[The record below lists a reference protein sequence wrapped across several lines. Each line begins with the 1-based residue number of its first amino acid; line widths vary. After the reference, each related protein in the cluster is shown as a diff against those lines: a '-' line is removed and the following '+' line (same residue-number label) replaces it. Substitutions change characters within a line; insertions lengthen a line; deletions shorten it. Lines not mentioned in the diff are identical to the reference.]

1 MKDISKRLI
10 SGLIYILIMWYGVSY
25 ELSYIL
31 LFSTLGILSLYEM
44 WKLRR
49 NKSKIIAFSFI
60 IIPFILIQFIGNS
73 NFNEN
78 IFNPSIVLFM
88 LLLTWTFDS
97 FAFLLGVKFGK
108 NKIAP
113 KISPKKSW
121 EGFFGGYIFTI
132 FVSYFTYSFFNF
144 EEIKTPLIIS
154 MILPVTATT
163 GDLTISFYKRQAKV
177 KDSGTLIPGH
187 GGILDRMDAFMIT
200 IPSIYIIINFL

>member
-60 IIPFILIQFIGNS
+60 IIPFILIQFIGHS

-132 FVSYFTYSFFNF
+132 IISYFTYSFFNF

-187 GGILDRMDAFMIT
+187 GGILDRMDAFIIT
-200 IPSIYIIINFL
+200 IPAIYIINFL

>member
-97 FAFLLGVKFGK
+97 FAFLSGVNFGK

-132 FVSYFTYSFFNF
+132 IISYFTYSFFNF

>member
-132 FVSYFTYSFFNF
+132 IISYFTYSFFNF

>member
-1 MKDISKRLI
+1 
-10 SGLIYILIMWYGVSY
+10 MWYGVSY

-132 FVSYFTYSFFNF
+132 IISYFTYSFFNF

>member
-132 FVSYFTYSFFNF
+132 IVSYFTYSFFNF

>member
-97 FAFLLGVKFGK
+97 FAFLSGVNFGK

-132 FVSYFTYSFFNF
+132 IISYFTYSYFKF
-144 EEIKTPLIIS
+144 ESIKIPLIIS
-154 MILPVTATT
+154 VILPITASI
-163 GDLTISFYKRQAKV
+163 GDFIISFYKRKAKV
-177 KDSGTLIPGH
+177 KDSGVLIPGH

-200 IPSIYIIINFL
+200 IPVIFLIINLL

>member
-132 FVSYFTYSFFNF
+132 IISYFTYSFFNF
-144 EEIKTPLIIS
+144 EKIKTPLIIS

-187 GGILDRMDAFMIT
+187 GGILDRMDAFIIT
-200 IPSIYIIINFL
+200 IPAIYIINFL

>member
-97 FAFLLGVKFGK
+97 FAFLLGIKFGK
-108 NKIAP
+108 NKMAP

-132 FVSYFTYSFFNF
+132 IISYFTYSFFNF

>member
-132 FVSYFTYSFFNF
+132 IISYFTYSFFNF

-154 MILPVTATT
+154 IILPVTATT

>member
-97 FAFLLGVKFGK
+97 FAFLSGVNFGK

-132 FVSYFTYSFFNF
+132 IVSYFTYSFFNF

>member
-97 FAFLLGVKFGK
+97 FAFLLGIKFGK
-108 NKIAP
+108 NKMAP

-132 FVSYFTYSFFNF
+132 IVSYFTYSFFNF
-144 EEIKTPLIIS
+144 EAIKIPLIIS